1 VTNLFAHGDFRLY
14 LLRLLADEPRHGYE
28 LIRLLE
34 DELSGLYKPS
44 PGSVYPRLSA
54 LEEDGLI
61 ERTEE
66 EGRKAYRI
74 TEAGRAELDERR
86 EELDELER
94 RVASAGD
101 LAHDIR
107 SEVRASV
114 RELREEL
121 REALRE
127 VRGDVGDAVHDEL
140 RSARDQMRERLRGER
155 RRIRVEARVHVDEGR
170 ELQRELRALREDA
183 RALVTD
189 IVAAAQRH
197 GIDREKLKELRA
209 MLSEARARA
218 VQIIT
223 NEKER

>member
-1 VTNLFAHGDFRLY
+1 MTNLFGHGDFRLY
-14 LLRLLADEPRHGYE
+14 LLRMLADEPRHGYE
-28 LIRLLE
+28 LIRSLE

-54 LEEDGLI
+54 LEEEGLI

-66 EGRKAYRI
+66 EGRKSYRI

-86 EELDELER
+86 DELDELEH
-94 RVASAGD
+94 RVGSAGD

-127 VRGDVGDAVHDEL
+127 VRGDVGDTLDDEL
-140 RSARDQMRERLRGER
+140 RSTREEMRERLRSER
-155 RRIRVEARVHVDEGR
+155 RRIRVEARVRVDEGR
-170 ELQRELRALREDA
+170 EVQRELRALREDA

-189 IVAAAQRH
+189 VVATAQRH
-197 GIDREKLKELRA
+197 GIDREKLNELRA
-209 MLSEARARA
+209 ILREARARA
-218 VQIIT
+218 VEIISD
-223 NEKER
+223 KDQR